1 MTTAQQRRLIVLEAH
16 RRRRPPPAAPST
28 FRAERLTLAERH
40 ELDRLLAPHAPRPGE
55 PWGLDGLGVEALEQV
70 YALVRKGHGLPAPAP
85 FAYMAHRSPSIGPC
99 LCAGGGCGREA
110 AR

>member
-16 RRRRPPPAAPST
+16 RRRRPPPPAPST
-28 FRAERLTLAERH
+28 FDAARLRPRERH

-55 PWGLDGLGVEALEQV
+55 SWNLDGLSVEELEQV
-70 YALVRKGHGLPAPAP
+70 CALVRKGHGLPAPAP
-85 FAYMAHRSPSIGPC
+85 FAYMAHRPASLGPC
-99 LCAGGGCGREA
+99 WCAGDGCGRET